1 MKDKPLRRRR
11 MSFREFLRCVPKL
24 DERCI
29 RDKYPERAID
39 DCTEI
44 VIYRGR
50 LERRRKEY
58 FERHKFYYLLA
69 KLLNRKEVK

>member
-11 MSFREFLRCVPKL
+11 MSFKEFLRCVPKL
-24 DERCI
+24 DERYM

-44 VIYRGR
+44 IIYHGR
-50 LERRRKEY
+50 LERKKKEY
-58 FERHKFYYLLA
+58 FKRHPIWYHLA
-69 KLLNRKEVK
+69 KLLRKKEVK

>member
-11 MSFREFLRCVPKL
+11 MSFKEFLRCVPKL
-24 DERCI
+24 DERDM
-29 RDKYPERAID
+29 RDKYPERRPD

-44 VIYRGR
+44 VIYHGR
-50 LERRRKEY
+50 LERKKKEY